1 MAKSEVKDK
10 KWQALL
16 QRYVLTGAA
25 IGFYFGYFFRP
36 VREPNLLTIV
46 GLSAVIVV
54 VTLLLKR
61 PPLADVPKLALYT
74 FIKYGLLLAVLEGR
88 HIIYDLG
95 GRWATVALTGLM
107 GALAGVWFAY
117 DKRRGSL

>member
-16 QRYVLTGAA
+16 QRYVLAGAA

-36 VREPNLLTIV
+36 VREPNLLTII

-61 PPLADVPKLALYT
+61 PPLANVPKLALYT
-74 FIKYGLLLAVLEGR
+74 FIKYGVLLAVLEGR
-88 HIIYDLG
+88 HIVYEIG
-95 GRWATVALTGLM
+95 GRWATVALTGIM

-117 DKRRGSL
+117 DKRRGSQ